1 MSKPADIVPRDI
13 VPQDVVVAAG
23 GVVTRSTPD
32 GAVQFLVVHRPRY
45 DDWSIPK
52 GKLEP
57 GESVEDAAHREIQEE
72 TGLLV
77 ELGATLPNSEYLD
90 RHGRPKIVHYWR
102 MTPVGRTAWEP
113 NGEVDELRW
122 ITAPEAAKLLSYE
135 HDRRLI
141 ATVAA
146 DARSIVQPG
155 EVQTGGTA

>member
-1 MSKPADIVPRDI
+1 VSKPD
-13 VPQDVVVAAG
+13 DVVLAAG

-45 DDWSIPK
+45 DDWSSPK

-57 GESVEDAAHREIQEE
+57 GESLEDAARREIQEE

-77 ELGATLPNSEYLD
+77 ELGPSLPPSEYLD

-113 NGEVDELRW
+113 NDEVDELRW
-122 ITAPEAAKLLSYE
+122 ITASEAAKLLSYE
-135 HDRRLI
+135 HDRSLI
-141 ATVAA
+141 ATVA
-146 DARSIVQPG
+146 DARDVQPG
-155 EVQTGGTA
+155 GTP